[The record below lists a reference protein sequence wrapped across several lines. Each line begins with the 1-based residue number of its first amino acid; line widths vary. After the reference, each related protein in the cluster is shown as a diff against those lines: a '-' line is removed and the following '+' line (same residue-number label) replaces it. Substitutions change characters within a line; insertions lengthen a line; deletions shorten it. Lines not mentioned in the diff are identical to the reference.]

1 MNNILI
7 FGHCGAGKSSLAN
20 ILANTTLAEEDNES
34 FRTFFDITTITK
46 KTETKEIK
54 DKEKQY
60 RIIDTRGTGS
70 LQESTE
76 TAKEIIRAL
85 RIANQE
91 EGIKRIILKLR
102 GKIEQNLIEP

>member
-34 FRTFFDITTITK
+34 FRTFFDTK
-46 KTETKEIK
+46 KTEAKEIK

-70 LQESTE
+70 LQEPTE
-76 TAKEIIRAL
+76 TAKEIIQAL

-91 EGIKRIILKLR
+91 EGIRRIILKLR